1 MTARSHPAWRLVAW
15 GLGVMLFNLF
25 WYGAF
30 VSFPLTGEDGAANYS
45 FLVETLR
52 YAKAPTLT
60 FPIKWLDGLGQPNM
74 FVTLTFDP
82 FSWPMRAGL
91 PLADAFRVTWALR
104 ATVCWL
110 ATCLFLGRLFPGTA
124 SLPRIG
130 ACLNVLLCFV
140 LSSPLGVPT
149 QAGIPV
155 ATHAAVFPGVL
166 WLYHRMVGRGPRIG
180 GPELTFAGALALLFL
195 SFPLGSML
203 ALPVLAAYGIGVAA
217 TAQPGARPAAIWALG
232 KLGVVVSVVLLTPGI
247 GLYHAWAAM
256 AAVAARDV
264 FAAELTTYQRAYVA
278 PLLWHD
284 VPLSVRVVVLM
295 AAALLLLTRW
305 PRPLRAVVL
314 ALGLVVG
321 AVQIATV
328 ARAAGIAGGM
338 LERLPRPF
346 YVEYYLPVFYAVAA
360 AYVLCRSGR
369 LISRSA
375 ALPRWWPARTAAV
388 AAAGWVLVGA
398 VTVWWPG
405 SLRRADRPGAWRRR
419 GTVVVPVLGVLMLYA
434 GAVMTWVY
442 WPEGIH
448 PFFASKVR
456 CRKLNLW
463 CQDPPGRATGALA
476 NPLTEFL
483 RARLTHEGD
492 FTGRADYVLG
502 ATGLATE
509 PEVGIMVKER
519 NRNFDA
525 TGNGL
530 LLRALPF
537 HGIPVASSYEQA
549 LDYLYFLFWTRYV
562 NAGAE
567 IFRRSI
573 NFTSLEIVR
582 AERLALAGVRY
593 VVVSDDAHDFGP
605 ALPRPFTWRGYSIYE
620 VPAVNT
626 AGYGVNQVIAA
637 QSLTD
642 ELRVMRRP
650 DFDARRVAVVSARDT
665 AALAVGPLTAMA
677 SSRLRV
683 SGQHLRFEATS
694 RGPALAVLPF
704 RFSHCW
710 RPEWTGRP
718 GRIVRVDVTLLGVV
732 FEGATSVRLTWR
744 AGYGPL
750 ARCLRAD
757 AALVPEARAAAEAL
771 R

>member
-1 MTARSHPAWRLVAW
+1 MTALSHLAWRLVAW
-15 GLGVMLFNLF
+15 GLGVFLFNLF

-30 VSFPLTGEDGAANYS
+30 VSFPLIGDDGAANYS
-45 FLVETLR
+45 FLVEILR

-60 FPIKWLDGLGQPNM
+60 FPIKWLEGLGQPNM

-110 ATCLFLGRLFPGTA
+110 ATCLFIGRLFPGTA
-124 SLPRIG
+124 RLPPIG

-140 LSSPLGVPT
+140 LSSPWGVPT
-149 QAGIPV
+149 HAGIPV

-166 WLYHRMVGRGPRIG
+166 WLYHRMAGRGPRIG

-195 SFPLGSML
+195 SFPLGSVL
-203 ALPVLAAYGIGVAA
+203 ALPVLAVYGIGVAA
-217 TAQPGARPAAIWALG
+217 TARPGARPAAIWALG

-256 AAVAARDV
+256 AAVAARQV
-264 FAAELTTYQRAYVA
+264 FVAELTTYRRAYAA

-284 VPLSVRVVVLM
+284 VPLSVRVVVLLM
-295 AAALLLLTRW
+295 AAAVLLLTRW

-314 ALGLVVG
+314 TLGLVVG

-360 AYVLCRSGR
+360 AYVLRRAGR

-388 AAAGWVLVGA
+388 AAAGWVL
-398 VTVWWPG
+398 
-405 SLRRADRPGAWRRR
+405 
-419 GTVVVPVLGVLMLYA
+419 M
-434 GAVMTWVY
+434 GAVMVW
-442 WPEGIH
+442 
-448 PFFASKVR
+448 KVR

-463 CQDPPGRATGALA
+463 CQDRPGRPTGALA

-492 FTGRADYVLG
+492 FIGRADYVLG

-519 NRNFDA
+519 SRNFDA

-562 NAGAE
+562 NEGGRYSGA
-567 IFRRSI
+567 RSI
-573 NFTSLEIVR
+573 SP
-582 AERLALAGVRY
+582 
-593 VVVSDDAHDFGP
+593 VS
-605 ALPRPFTWRGYSIYE
+605 RSS
-620 VPAVNT
+620 
-626 AGYGVNQVIAA
+626 A
-637 QSLTD
+637 QSASPSPGCGTSWC
-642 ELRVMRRP
+642 RMTPTTSAQRS
-650 DFDARRVAVVSARDT
+650 AVPS
-665 AALAVGPLTAMA
+665 
-677 SSRLRV
+677 
-683 SGQHLRFEATS
+683 
-694 RGPALAVLPF
+694 
-704 RFSHCW
+704 
-710 RPEWTGRP
+710 
-718 GRIVRVDVTLLGVV
+718 LG
-732 FEGATSVRLTWR
+732 GATRSTRSQPSTPR
-744 AGYGPL
+744 AMGSI
-750 ARCLRAD
+750 R
-757 AALVPEARAAAEAL
+757 
-771 R
+771 